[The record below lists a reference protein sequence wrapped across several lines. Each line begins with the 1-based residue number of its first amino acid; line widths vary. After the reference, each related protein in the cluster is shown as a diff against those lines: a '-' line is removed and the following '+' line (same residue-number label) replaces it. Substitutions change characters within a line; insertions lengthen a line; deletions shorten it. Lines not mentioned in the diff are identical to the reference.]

1 MNSIGDVPGLA
12 GRRVVVLA
20 GSRGIGRAVVEL
32 FAAAEARVVAV
43 ARGEATLKELAA
55 SDGQGRIVPLAADL
69 SEPGAAE
76 QVVSR
81 AADLLG
87 GIDVLVN
94 NVGGWSDRPGATG
107 PLLKATH
114 DAYTSV
120 MDLNIRTTLFA
131 TLEAAR
137 LMIAQGTGGSICC
150 TASIDGLFP
159 APGEGLYGAAKAA
172 VVNLV
177 GTLAYELGQHRIR
190 VNAVAPAIIETDLT
204 AEWLTGDD
212 QRADRASLY
221 PLRRFGQPDDVA
233 RTIVFLC
240 SPAADW
246 ISGVTV
252 PINGGQQATGN
263 AFRWVRQHNPVP
275 PDRKL

>member
-1 MNSIGDVPGLA
+1 MTAAEEVPGLA
-12 GRRVVVLA
+12 GTRVVVLA
-20 GSRGIGRAVVEL
+20 ASRGIGRAVVQL
-32 FAAAEARVVAV
+32 FAASGARVAAV
-43 ARGEATLKELAA
+43 ARGEAALIELADA
-55 SDGQGRIVPLAADL
+55 DGEGRIVPVPADVR
-69 SEPGAAE
+69 EPGAAE
-76 QVVSR
+76 QVVRR

-94 NVGGWSDRPGATG
+94 NVGGWGDVPGETG
-107 PLLKATH
+107 PLLEATH

-137 LMIAQGTGGSICC
+137 LMIAKGTGGSICC
-150 TASIDGLFP
+150 TASVDGLFP

-177 GTLAYELGQHRIR
+177 GTLAYELGEHGIR
-190 VNAVAPAIIETDLT
+190 VNAVAPAIVETALT
-204 AEWLTGDD
+204 AEWLTGAD
-212 QRADRASLY
+212 QRADRESLY

-233 RTIVFLC
+233 NAIVFLC
-240 SPAADW
+240 SPAAAW

-263 AFRWVRQHNPVP
+263 AFRWVRERNPVP
-275 PDRKL
+275 PNRRI